1 MYIIVVA
8 IAAGYMHTCI
18 HINMGKATYDIQPDP
33 LSTLPVLKA
42 GPQLMMSGWGGGAK
56 GTPLFPVDAGTPFE
70 LPSSASL
77 SRGRERG
84 GGSGR

>member
-1 MYIIVVA
+1 MSECV
-8 IAAGYMHTCI
+8 
-18 HINMGKATYDIQPDP
+18 TYNNV
-33 LSTLPVLKA
+33 PVLKA

-56 GTPLFPVDAGTPFE
+56 GIPLLPVAAGAPFE

-77 SRGRERG
+77 SGGRERG